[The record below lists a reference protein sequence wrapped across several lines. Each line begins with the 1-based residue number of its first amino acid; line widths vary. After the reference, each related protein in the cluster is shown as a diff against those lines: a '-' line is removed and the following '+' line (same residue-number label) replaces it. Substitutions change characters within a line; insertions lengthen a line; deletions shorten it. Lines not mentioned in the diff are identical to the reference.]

1 MPIPYFINVFK
12 TSPYGM
18 RVKSHRKLHGNEQ
31 YEGFCIDLV
40 KELSSMN
47 NNFSI
52 NFIISKDGK
61 SGSPTLLKNKSVVW
75 DGMIG
80 AIIRGV
86 SYILSLTKMP

>member
-1 MPIPYFINVFK
+1 MFLK

-18 RVKSHRKLHGNEQ
+18 RVKSHRKLHGNDQ

-40 KELSSMN
+40 KELSYMN

-61 SGSPTLLKNKSVVW
+61 SGSRTVLKNKSEVW

-80 AIIRGV
+80 SIIRGV
-86 SYILSLTKMP
+86 SYFF

>member
-1 MPIPYFINVFK
+1 MFK

-18 RVKSHRKLHGNEQ
+18 RVRSHEKLSGNKQ
-31 YEGFCIDLV
+31 YEGFCVDLIE
-40 KELSSMN
+40 ELSRMN

-52 NFIISKDGK
+52 NFIIATDGK
-61 SGSPTLLKNKSVVW
+61 SGSATKLENKTVIW

-86 SYILSLTKMP
+86 NLYFIFYFM